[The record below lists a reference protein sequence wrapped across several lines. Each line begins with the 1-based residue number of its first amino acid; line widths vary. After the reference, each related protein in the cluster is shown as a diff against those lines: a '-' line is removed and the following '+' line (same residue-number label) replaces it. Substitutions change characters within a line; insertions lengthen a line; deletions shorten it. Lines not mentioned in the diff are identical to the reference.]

1 MIRPTTGDGRL
12 TVPSSKSMRE
22 RWSATPIPRSNM
34 CTSAQDRTGECAWE
48 LCKGILEGGNFTERN
63 PATAHRAG
71 VWHGRVQKWWR
82 KGWSG
87 AHQTFSEE
95 RVVSIDTGQT
105 PHTAPMFR
113 MSSRLV
119 TVVAKH
125 ARDRPRRV
133 DVRHLAKP
141 WLKAPQS
148 NQTKQTNQY

>member
-63 PATAHRAG
+63 PATAHCAG

-95 RVVSIDTGQT
+95 RVVSTGTVQVLDSQFCLLRSLSEFQ
-105 PHTAPMFR
+105 HKG
-113 MSSRLV
+113 RLLL
-119 TVVAKH
+119 
-125 ARDRPRRV
+125 ARRPLSHYFFQSPCSTLSCR
-133 DVRHLAKP
+133 DVPTREGR
-141 WLKAPQS
+141 S
-148 NQTKQTNQY
+148 